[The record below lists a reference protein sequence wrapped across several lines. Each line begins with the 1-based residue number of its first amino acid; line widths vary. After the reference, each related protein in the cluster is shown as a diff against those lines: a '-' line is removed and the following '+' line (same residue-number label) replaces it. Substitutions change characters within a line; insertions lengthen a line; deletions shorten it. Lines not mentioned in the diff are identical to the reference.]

1 MIKKRVIAS
10 AIIAVFLVLP
20 ISGNATSEITYD
32 SKQYTVSA
40 PIPNEIRKNLV
51 SPSIDSN
58 SPIPQDTRI
67 VVDRIRSIDDNRQ
80 INGVEYFPDEKIVR
94 IYAAGDVSYY
104 ESLIRGSDSSISIVF
119 IKSAYYPSEL
129 HDAIQDILYRTSNFN
144 DHLTSI
150 APKTDGSGIV
160 VAVDVPDSQSVA
172 SIDMQAQSITS
183 IPVEL
188 NYAEKMESAIRF
200 GDTIPYSTGTL
211 MSSDL

>member
-20 ISGNATSEITYD
+20 VSGNATSEITYD

-40 PIPNEIRKNLV
+40 PIPNEIRKKLV
-51 SPSIDSN
+51 SPSIDSY

-80 INGVEYFPDEKIVR
+80 INGVEYLPDEKSVR

-104 ESLIRGSDSSISIVF
+104 ESLIRGSDSSIPIVL

-188 NYAEKMESAIRF
+188 NYAEKMESAIRV
-200 GDTIPYSTGTL
+200 GDTIPYSTGTI
-211 MSSDL
+211 DEQ